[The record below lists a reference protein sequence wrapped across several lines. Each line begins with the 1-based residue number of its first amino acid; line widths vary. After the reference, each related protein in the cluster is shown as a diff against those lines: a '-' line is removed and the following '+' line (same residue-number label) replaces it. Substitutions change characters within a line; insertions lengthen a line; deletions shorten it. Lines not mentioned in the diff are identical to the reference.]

1 MEGQRSISSSGK
13 VASPGNALATDID
26 GQVEVHGQE
35 ILLVDRL
42 ELQLELRTCVCN
54 IQRDAAVKLKA
65 TAATVRSRH
74 ARYKHSHDA
83 TRKKSL
89 SFSTYVL
96 AASCAAA
103 R

>member
-42 ELQLELRTCVCN
+42 ELQLEPRTCVCN
-54 IQRDAAVKLKA
+54 IQRDAAVKLQLQLLCD
-65 TAATVRSRH
+65 RCLL
-74 ARYKHSHDA
+74 DA
-83 TRKKSL
+83 NIPTTRRGKSP
-89 SFSTYVL
+89 
-96 AASCAAA
+96 
-103 R
+103 